1 MPQRQNACLN
11 TYRIKQLPQ
20 LVAILNGHHSSERVV
35 LIVNFHD
42 WLWCILY
49 LLSFVSVYLGRGRG
63 PEDQQNTKVTL
74 EARQSQTTAT

>member
-1 MPQRQNACLN
+1 MRLSLV
-11 TYRIKQLPQ
+11 KLLP
-20 LVAILNGHHSSERVV
+20 LIVAILNGHHSRDRVM

-42 WLWCILY
+42 GLWCILY